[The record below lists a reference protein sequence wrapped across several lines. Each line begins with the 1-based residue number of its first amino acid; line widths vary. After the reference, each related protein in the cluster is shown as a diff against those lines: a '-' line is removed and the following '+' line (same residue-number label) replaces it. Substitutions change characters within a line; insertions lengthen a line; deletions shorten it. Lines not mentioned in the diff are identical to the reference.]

1 MDHAIKLAK
10 EYITA
15 NRRLYRADIK
25 VTKTM
30 IEDAQK
36 KRTEF
41 EEYCDKYRLNAEH
54 IKDEAV
60 GQLRPK
66 PVNGDNRAEL
76 LVTFTRRKFSPSTE
90 LAISETFVPLPEEAR
105 EAHAQKI
112 LDIINSTESEEEIL
126 QKIKNLH
133 R

>member
-1 MDHAIKLAK
+1 MDYAIKLAK

-41 EEYCDKYRLNAEH
+41 EEYCDEYRLDAEH

-60 GQLRPK
+60 KQLRPK
-66 PVNGDNRAEL
+66 PVNGHNRAEL
-76 LVTFTRRKFSPSTE
+76 LATCTRRKFSPSTE
-90 LAISETFVPLPEEAR
+90 LAISKTFVPIPEEVR
-105 EAHAQKI
+105 EAHAQKN
-112 LDIINSTESEEEIL
+112 LDIINSTETEEEIL
-126 QKIKNLH
+126 SKVKAL
-133 R
+133 